1 MRGQTRMLIAKDDEA
16 KRSKIWRIAT
26 LVSSVLIVVVA
37 VFLLTKLF
45 TSNPLEGKWESEDGS
60 FVLNVNSGDTLVV
73 ELTDVTEDGNVS
85 VKLPYSIDKDAKMV
99 AIKEDEELL
108 ENLAD
113 KSDGAYTAETL
124 ESALAGIVTTF
135 DYSVDQDQLTLT
147 EREYGEQLTFI
158 KK

>member
-1 MRGQTRMLIAKDDEA
+1 MLIAKDDEA